1 MSPGPSRNVRA
12 CGRIKQSGNL
22 NWLEYTED
30 KIADGC
36 GFESRP
42 DYLIISL
49 NMKDPAS
56 EMVSD
61 FCCKITQTKFAKRL
75 TRVQIN
81 LIFI

>member
-1 MSPGPSRNVRA
+1 
-12 CGRIKQSGNL
+12 
-22 NWLEYTED
+22 
-30 KIADGC
+30 
-36 GFESRP
+36 
-42 DYLIISL
+42 
-49 NMKDPAS
+49 MKDPAS